1 MTEYLSLYYNLKMYN
16 IKKEPFELLE
26 DTYKRAWFIVKNY
39 DKYDEYKELYSLSII
54 NNNTTMEYD

>member
-1 MTEYLSLYYNLKMYN
+1 MTEYLSLYYKLKIYN

-39 DKYDEYKELYSLSII
+39 DKYEYNELYSLSII
-54 NNNTTMEYD
+54 NNNSSMQYA

>member
-1 MTEYLSLYYNLKMYN
+1 MTEYLSLYYKLKIYN

-39 DKYDEYKELYSLSII
+39 DKYEY
-54 NNNTTMEYD
+54 N

>member
-1 MTEYLSLYYNLKMYN
+1 MTEYLSLYYKYKIYN

-39 DKYDEYKELYSLSII
+39 DNYEYNELYSLSII
-54 NNNTTMEYD
+54 NNNSSMEYV

>member
-1 MTEYLSLYYNLKMYN
+1 MTEYLSLYYKLKIYN

-39 DKYDEYKELYSLSII
+39 DKYEYNELYSLSII
-54 NNNTTMEYD
+54 NNNSSMQYV